1 MQKSIKA
8 LGHALNGIR
17 SAFINERNLRIEIFC
32 AFVAITMGFI
42 LNIEIVYWL
51 ILVINIC
58 FVLTAELF
66 NTAIEKLADVACKEI
81 NPVVKIIKDV
91 AAAAVVMSVFSAF
104 VCGLIIFIPSLLKFS
119 SL

>member
-17 SAFINERNLRIEIFC
+17 NAFLNERNFRIEIFC
-32 AFVAITMGFI
+32 AFLAITMGFI
-42 LNIEIVYWL
+42 LNIEMLYWL
-51 ILVINIC
+51 ILIINIC
-58 FVLTAELF
+58 FVLAAELF
-66 NTAIEKLADVACKEI
+66 NTAIEKLADIACNEI

-91 AAAAVVMSVFSAF
+91 AAAAVVISVFSAF
-104 VCGLIIFIPSLLKFS
+104 VCGLIIFIPSLLKLS